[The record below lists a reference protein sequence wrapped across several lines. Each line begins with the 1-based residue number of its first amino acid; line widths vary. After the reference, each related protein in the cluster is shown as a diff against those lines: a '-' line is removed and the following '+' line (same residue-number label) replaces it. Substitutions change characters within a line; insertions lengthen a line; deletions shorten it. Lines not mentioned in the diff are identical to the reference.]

1 MIAKRVVVIGASAC
15 GIDALRVLVS
25 GIPEALP
32 AAICIVIHTSPES
45 PGVLAE
51 ILNRLTALPVSQACD
66 GQRLEAGHIYVAPP
80 DRHLVIEPGRLRVT
94 KGPREHRFR
103 PAIDPM
109 FRSAAQVFGPNA
121 IGIVLTGNLDDGVAG
136 LGTIKKLGGKAIVQ
150 DPSEALFSS
159 MPLQALT
166 HVNVDHVV
174 PLAHMPRLLVEL
186 TSNVPGEAE
195 LPPVPRHIEVEVN
208 IAKEHNPRA
217 AGLEEVGTPSLYACP
232 ESHGVL
238 LEIDDD
244 GRIRFRCHTGH
255 AYSLES
261 LLAAINEGIEK
272 VMSAAMRS
280 IEEGSLLM
288 QDIGTQLKRRNR
300 RDESARMMEAS
311 DRAKQQAEAIRQ
323 LILERDVVPMASDE
337 PVV

>member
-1 MIAKRVVVIGASAC
+1 MIVKRVVVIGASA
-15 GIDALRVLVS
+15 GGLDAIRVLVS
-25 GIPEALP
+25 GIPATLP

-51 ILNRLTALPVSQACD
+51 ILNRSTPLPVLQAYDC
-66 GQRLEAGHIYVAPP
+66 QRLEAGHIYVAPP
-80 DRHLVIEPGRLRVT
+80 DRHLIIEPGRLRVT

-121 IGIVLTGNLDDGVAG
+121 IGIVLTGNLDDGSAG
-136 LGTIKKLGGKAIVQ
+136 LWTIKKLGGTAIVQ

-159 MPLQALT
+159 MPLEALT

-174 PLAHMPRLLVEL
+174 PLAHIPRLLVEL
-186 TSNVPGEAE
+186 TAALPVEAE
-195 LPPVPRHIEVEVN
+195 PLPVPRHIEVEVN
-208 IAKEHNPRA
+208 IAKEQNPRD
-217 AGLEEVGTPSLYACP
+217 AGLEEIGKPSPYACP
-232 ESHGVL
+232 ECHGVL

-261 LLAAINEGIEK
+261 LLAAINESIEK
-272 VMSAAMRS
+272 AMGAAMRS

-288 QDIGTQLKRRNR
+288 KNIAMQLKRRNR
-300 RDESARMMEAS
+300 NDESARMKEAS

-323 LILERDVVPMASDE
+323 LILEPDVVPTPSD
-337 PVV
+337 

>member
-1 MIAKRVVVIGASAC
+1 MIARRVVVIGASAG
-15 GIDALRVLVS
+15 GIDALRVVVS
-25 GIPEALP
+25 GLPETFP
-32 AAICIVIHTSPES
+32 AAICIVVHTSPAS

-51 ILNRLTALPVSQACD
+51 ILNRSTPLPVLQACD
-66 GQRLEAGHIYVAPP
+66 RQRLEAGHIYVAPP

-94 KGPREHRFR
+94 KGPGEHRFR

-136 LGTIKKLGGKAIVQ
+136 LSTIKKLGGTAIVQ

-159 MPLQALT
+159 MPLEALT
-166 HVNVDHVV
+166 HVHVDHVV
-174 PLAHMPRLLVEL
+174 PLAEMPSLLVEL
-186 TSNVPGEAE
+186 TSDVPAEAGP
-195 LPPVPRHIEVEVN
+195 LPVPRHIEVEVN
-208 IAKEHNPRA
+208 IAKEQNPRD
-217 AGLEEVGTPSLYACP
+217 AGLEQIGKPSPYACP
-232 ESHGVL
+232 ECHGVL

-261 LLAAINEGIEK
+261 LLVAINQGIEK
-272 VMSAAMRS
+272 SLSAAMRS

-288 QDIGTQLKRRNR
+288 KDIATQLKRRNR
-300 RDESARMMEAS
+300 SDESGRMMDAS
-311 DRAKQQAEAIRQ
+311 DRAKQQAEVVRQ
-323 LILERDVVPMASDE
+323 LILEPDMVSTASN
-337 PVV
+337 

>member
-1 MIAKRVVVIGASAC
+1 MIAKRVVVIGASAG
-15 GIDALRVLVS
+15 GIDAVRIVVS
-25 GIPEALP
+25 GMPATLP

-51 ILNRLTALPVSQACD
+51 ILNRSTPLTVVQACD
-66 GQRLEAGHIYVAPP
+66 RQRLETGHIYVAAP

-103 PAIDPM
+103 PAIDPL

-136 LGTIKKLGGKAIVQ
+136 LWMIKKLGGMAIVQ

-174 PLAHMPRLLVEL
+174 PLAHIPRLLVEL
-186 TSNVPGEAE
+186 TAGLPVEAE
-195 LPPVPRHIEVEVN
+195 PRPVPRHIEVEVN
-208 IAKEHNPRA
+208 ITKEQNPRD
-217 AGLEEVGTPSLYACP
+217 AGLEEVGKPSPYACP
-232 ESHGVL
+232 ECHGVL

-261 LLAAINEGIEK
+261 LLAAINDGIENA
-272 VMSAAMRS
+272 MSAVIRS

-288 QDIGTQLKRRNR
+288 KDMATELKRRNR

-323 LILERDVVPMASDE
+323 LILEPDVVPMPSD
-337 PVV
+337 

>member
-1 MIAKRVVVIGASAC
+1 MIAKRVVVIGASAG
-15 GIDALRVLVS
+15 GIEALRVLVS
-25 GIPEALP
+25 GIPETFP
-32 AAICIVIHTSPES
+32 APICIVIHTSPES

-51 ILNRLTALPVSQACD
+51 ILNRLTPLSVSQACD

-80 DRHLVIEPGRLRVT
+80 DRHLIIEPGRVRVT

-103 PAIDPM
+103 PSIDPM

-136 LGTIKKLGGKAIVQ
+136 LSTIKKLGGTAIVQ

-159 MPLQALT
+159 MPLQAMT
-166 HVNVDHVV
+166 NVNVDHVV
-174 PLAHMPRLLVEL
+174 PLTHIPRLLVEL
-186 TSNVPGEAE
+186 TSG
-195 LPPVPRHIEVEVN
+195 LPVDVEPQRVPRHIEVEVN
-208 IAKEHNPRA
+208 IAKEQNPRD
-217 AGLEEVGTPSLYACP
+217 AGLEQVGKPSPYACP
-232 ESHGVL
+232 ECHGVL

-244 GRIRFRCHTGH
+244 GRLRFRCHTGH

-261 LLAAINEGIEK
+261 LLAAINDGIENA
-272 VMSAAMRS
+272 MSTAMRS

-288 QDIGTQLKRRNR
+288 KDIATQLKRRNR
-300 RDESARMMEAS
+300 SDESARLMNAS

-323 LILERDVVPMASDE
+323 LILEPDVVPT
-337 PVV
+337 PGN

>member
-1 MIAKRVVVIGASAC
+1 MIAKRVVVIGASAG
-15 GIDALRVLVS
+15 GIDALRVLVA
-25 GIPEALP
+25 GIPEAFS

-51 ILNRLTALPVSQACD
+51 ILNRLTPLPVSQACD

-80 DRHLVIEPGRLRVT
+80 DRHLVIEPGRLRIT

-136 LGTIKKLGGKAIVQ
+136 LWTIKKLGGTAIVQ

-166 HVNVDHVV
+166 NVNVDHVV
-174 PLAHMPRLLVEL
+174 RLADIPRLLVQL
-186 TSNVPGEAE
+186 TSDVPGEAE
-195 LPPVPRHIEVEVN
+195 PPPVPRHIEVEVN
-208 IAKEHNPRA
+208 IAKEQNPRD
-217 AGLEEVGTPSLYACP
+217 AGLEQIGKPSPYACP
-232 ESHGVL
+232 ECHGVL

-261 LLAAINEGIEK
+261 LLAAINQGIENS
-272 VMSAAMRS
+272 MSAAMRS

-288 QDIGTQLKRRNR
+288 KDMATQLKRRNR
-300 RDESARMMEAS
+300 IDESARMMDAS

-323 LILERDVVPMASDE
+323 LILEPDMVPTASD
-337 PVV
+337 